1 MGEHADMEINR
12 MLDGRWVDGGWE
24 DDFWTSEPYRPLPPG
39 IRAPELKP
47 ASPEDFPLV

>member
-1 MGEHADMEINR
+1 MGEHADELIER
-12 MLDGRWVDGGWE
+12 ML
-24 DDFWTSEPYRPLPPG
+24 EPYGDDCWYDKGDSWWYPLPPG